1 MSKHLW
7 GNLDRAVLERVIADI
22 KEAADPVVVAR
33 AINMDIEDDSVETLD
48 SKRRVSVLCPGH
60 DDNHHGS
67 AFLMKGGCKCFV
79 CNKTYDVFDMVRLQL
94 GVNFEDAV
102 GIVADLCGGRERF
115 FIADTDA
122 SYQPRIIGNK
132 DMKLL
137 GIYNKPIY
145 VVRSI
150 VPAFAEPPTE
160 KGFRHEWFP
169 GDPNKNEEDY
179 VVIKECVCKNPLQ
192 ELCNENPEEYRRLIR
207 DKAREGLEEYR
218 EERKRLFAFSHS
230 ASRALNTPIRRLEE
244 LYIEHGGSL
253 RKLNAHIF
261 SQ

>member
-1 MSKHLW
+1 MSKRLW
-7 GNLDRAVLERVIADI
+7 GNLDRSELERVIAELKD
-22 KEAADPVVVAR
+22 AADPVVVAR
-33 AINMDIEDDSVETLD
+33 AINMDIEDGTVATLD
-48 SKRRVSVLCPGH
+48 GKRRVSVLCPGH

-67 AFLMKGGCKCFV
+67 AFLMKSGCKCFV

-94 GVNFEDAV
+94 GVDFEEAV

-115 FIADTDA
+115 FAENTEGA
-122 SYQPRIIGNK
+122 YQPRIVGNN

-150 VPAFAEPPTE
+150 VPAWAEPPQE

-169 GDPNKNEEDY
+169 GDPKKDEEDY
-179 VVIKECVCKNPLQ
+179 VVIEECVCKNPLQ
-192 ELCNENPEEYRRLIR
+192 ELCNENPEEYRRLIC
-207 DKAREGLEEYR
+207 DKAGEALTEYR
-218 EERKRLFAFSHS
+218 DERKRLFAFSHS
-230 ASRALNTPIRRLEE
+230 ASRALNKPIRRLEE

-253 RKLNAHIF
+253 KKLNTQACP
-261 SQ
+261 